1 MTSCSSRCAR
11 RSEARFALGRGRG
24 VVARVALRT
33 VPGRRE
39 IAGVGTVLRWIVA
52 EMVVL
57 PSLWSYTE
65 SEEPSG
71 SED

>member
-1 MTSCSSRCAR
+1 L
-11 RSEARFALGRGRG
+11 ALERDRGA
-24 VVARVALRT
+24 VARLALRT

-39 IAGVGTVLRWIVA
+39 IAEAGTVLRWIVA

>member
-1 MTSCSSRCAR
+1 MTSCSSRWAR
-11 RSEARFALGRGRG
+11 RSEARFALGRGR
-24 VVARVALRT
+24 VVARVVLRT

-39 IAGVGTVLRWIVA
+39 IAGAGTVLRWIVA

-57 PSLWSYTE
+57 PSLRSYTE

>member
-1 MTSCSSRCAR
+1 M
-11 RSEARFALGRGRG
+11 ALGRDSGAVAR
-24 VVARVALRT
+24 VARVALRT

-39 IAGVGTVLRWIVA
+39 IAGAGTVLRWIVA

-57 PSLWSYTE
+57 PSLRSYTE

>member
-1 MTSCSSRCAR
+1 MRAAER
-11 RSEARFALGRGRG
+11 RRGVALGRGRG

-39 IAGVGTVLRWIVA
+39 SAGVGTVLRWIVA

>member
-1 MTSCSSRCAR
+1 L
-11 RSEARFALGRGRG
+11 ALGRGRG
-24 VVARVALRT
+24 AVARVTLRAL
-33 VPGRRE
+33 PGRRE
-39 IAGVGTVLRWIVA
+39 IAGAGTVLRWIVA

-57 PSLWSYTE
+57 PSLRSYTE